1 MAQEYLAQESS
12 KVNRTYRK
20 TLFRLTAVFFILLA
34 FIYFLGRNS
43 FDLNAP
49 SGREVLLILK
59 ILIGIMLL
67 AIAVGL
73 FRTRRTAMNGEN
85 LFLPFGEDTKEAV
98 AKKINQEA
106 AEGKLLVEEY
116 IDEFA
121 EGKAPHGEKVTL
133 TPSYLLLGSDRNK
146 ITVIPRNKIYWICA
160 QVGQKGGPFYVRLLI
175 FTENKMYALT
185 GVDIEHVEKIA
196 EKLYQYIP
204 NIFCDYD
211 PFLLS
216 YELEKIFAKDRA
228 EFVKL
233 YEIEKAKHVTV

>member
-1 MAQEYLAQESS
+1 
-12 KVNRTYRK
+12 
-20 TLFRLTAVFFILLA
+20 
-34 FIYFLGRNS
+34 
-43 FDLNAP
+43 
-49 SGREVLLILK
+49 
-59 ILIGIMLL
+59 
-67 AIAVGL
+67 
-73 FRTRRTAMNGEN
+73 MNGEN

-116 IDEFA
+116 IDECA

-204 NIFCDYD
+204 NVFCDYD

-233 YEIEKAKHVTV
+233 YEIEKAKHVTM

>member
-1 MAQEYLAQESS
+1 MAQGYLEQESS
-12 KVNRTYRK
+12 NANRSYRK
-20 TLFRLTAVFFILLA
+20 TIFRLTAVFFILIA
-34 FIYFLGRNS
+34 FIYFLGRDS
-43 FDLNAP
+43 FDLNDP
-49 SGREVLLILK
+49 SGQKVLFILK
-59 ILIGIMLL
+59 IIIGIMLL

-73 FRTRRTAMNGEN
+73 FKTRRTAANGEN
-85 LFLPFGEDTKEAV
+85 LILPFGEDTKEAV

-106 AEGKLLVEEY
+106 AEGKLQVEEY
-116 IDEFA
+116 IDVFA
-121 EGKAPHGEKVTL
+121 EGKTPHGEKVTL
-133 TPSYLLLGSDRNK
+133 TPSYLLLCGDRNK

-204 NIFCDYD
+204 NVFCDYD

-216 YELEKIFAKDRA
+216 YELEKVFAKDRA

-233 YEIEKAKHVTV
+233 YEMEKAKHVTM

>member
-1 MAQEYLAQESS
+1 MAQEYLERESS
-12 KVNRTYRK
+12 KANRSYRK

-34 FIYFLGRNS
+34 LIYFLGRDS
-43 FDLNAP
+43 FDFNTP
-49 SGREVLLILK
+49 SGREVLFILK
-59 ILIGIMLL
+59 IIIGIMLL

-73 FRTRRTAMNGEN
+73 FKTGRTARNGEN
-85 LFLPFGEDTKEAV
+85 LILPFGEETKEAA

-106 AEGKLLVEEY
+106 AEGKLQVEEY
-116 IDEFA
+116 IDVFA
-121 EGKAPHGEKVTL
+121 EGKMPHGEKVTL
-133 TPSYLLLGSDRNK
+133 TPSYLLIGGDRNK

-160 QVGQKGGPFYVRLLI
+160 QAGQKGGPFYVRLLI

-204 NIFCDYD
+204 NVFCDYD

-216 YELEKIFAKDRA
+216 YELEKLFARDRA
-228 EFVKL
+228 EFLRL
-233 YEIEKAKHVTV
+233 YEMEKAKHVMT